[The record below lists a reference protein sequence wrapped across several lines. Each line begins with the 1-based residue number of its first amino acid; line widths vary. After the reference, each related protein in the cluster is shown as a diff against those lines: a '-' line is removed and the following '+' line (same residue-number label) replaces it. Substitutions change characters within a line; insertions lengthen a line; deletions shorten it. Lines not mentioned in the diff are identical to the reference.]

1 MRKICAAVMVL
12 ALLAAPVAWAQKYQ
26 EGVHYF
32 NIDHPDT
39 TPRDYVEVTEVFSYL
54 CTHCKDF
61 EPYIDHWLPKQ
72 PADVHFSRIPVEFG
86 RATWGLYARA
96 YVAASVLGIENKSH
110 VAMMDAIWKDHKQM
124 RTMDQLAD
132 WYSQFGVDKDR
143 FMATAQSF
151 AVDMRLR
158 REQQEA
164 KDYGVNGTPT
174 MIVDRKYR
182 VSAGGAVSD
191 FDTMLD
197 VVDFLVAKDLAE
209 LKARKPETS
218 PSK

>member
-1 MRKICAAVMVL
+1 MRKYCAAVLVL
-12 ALLAAPVAWAQKYQ
+12 ALLAAPVAWAQKYR

-32 NIDHPDT
+32 NIEHPDT

-61 EPYIDHWLPKQ
+61 EPYIDHWLEKQ
-72 PADVHFSRIPVEFG
+72 PEDVHFNRIPVEFG

-96 YVAASVLGIENKSH
+96 YVAASVLGIDEKSH
-110 VAMMDAIWKDHKQM
+110 VPMMDAIWKDHQQM
-124 RTMDQLAD
+124 RTLEQLAG
-132 WYSQFGVDKDR
+132 WYSQFGVDKER

-164 KDYGVNGTPT
+164 RDYGVDGTPS

-182 VSAGGAVSD
+182 VSAGGAVGD

-197 VVDFLVAKDLAE
+197 VVDFLVAKDRAE
-209 LKARKPETS
+209 LPAGQPATS
-218 PSK
+218 SSE